1 MQKFE
6 DSEAECHT
14 SVSESLII
22 EHADGL
28 LWLEQA
34 LIFIGLLE
42 EYSTCG
48 YHGWHTITL
57 FSNSLRKRPHLWVI
71 PFRLIF
77 KLLQLTECN
86 EWLKITACVKLYN
99 SNLLINQKCFHL
111 FILSVYGTEIM
122 GSLISQK
129 GVYAVFPFVNQVQW
143 CRVLV

>member
-111 FILSVYGTEIM
+111 FILSVWNWNYGQLDFPKRCICCVSFCE
-122 GSLISQK
+122 SS
-129 GVYAVFPFVNQVQW
+129 AVV
-143 CRVLV
+143 